1 MARIITDIVRPHR
14 PTSVT
19 TFFNGDCPVCSAR
32 VARYRHQGRRRAD
45 LLWRDLAD
53 CPDAL
58 RCFGIDRETARKRLH
73 VVDRNGILRGGID
86 AFAAIWRELPGAQW
100 LAVLVGLPGIHTLAA
115 VLYDKI
121 MVPALWAWNQ
131 RREAARARAPLDARH
146 DAV

>member
-1 MARIITDIVRPHR
+1 MARVITDIVNPHG

-32 VARYRHQGRRRAD
+32 VARYQRQARGRAD

-73 VVDRNGILRGGID
+73 VVDRNGVLRSGID
-86 AFAAIWRELPGAQW
+86 AFTAIWRELPGVRW
-100 LAVLVGLPGIHTLAA
+100 LALLVSLPGLHALAGA
-115 VLYDKI
+115 LYDRI

-131 RREAARARAPLDARH
+131 RRNTARARKPLDARH

>member
-19 TFFNGDCPVCSAR
+19 TFFNGECPVCSAH
-32 VARYRHQGRRRAD
+32 VARYRRLGRYRRD

-58 RCFGIDRETARKRLH
+58 LCFGIDRETARKRLH
-73 VVDRNGILRGGID
+73 VVDRNGTLQGGID

-100 LAVLVGLPGIHTLAA
+100 LAMLVRLPGVHALADL
-115 VLYDKI
+115 VYDRI
-121 MVPALWAWNQ
+121 LVPALWAWN
-131 RREAARARAPLDARH
+131 RRRDAARVRTGLGVHH
-146 DAV
+146 DPV